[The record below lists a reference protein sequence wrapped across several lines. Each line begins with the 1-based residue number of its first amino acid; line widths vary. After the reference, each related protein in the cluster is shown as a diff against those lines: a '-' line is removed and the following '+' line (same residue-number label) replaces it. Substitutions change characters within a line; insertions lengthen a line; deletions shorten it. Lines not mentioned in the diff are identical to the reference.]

1 MKELTILQE
10 KNLQTMGEVLM
21 VWRKKY
27 GLSRY
32 AVCKLTGLNPKA
44 VKNIEEGKDVSLST
58 FLAYAELF
66 LERASNPLDVMNY
79 YLVYKGGNSSI
90 APRLKFS
97 ILQERMEFSKKKEKM
112 VETENDFFET
122 DTTTQR

>member
-10 KNLQTMGEVLM
+10 KNLQTMGEVIM

-32 AVCKLTGLNPKA
+32 SVAKLTGLNPKA

-66 LERASNPLDVMNY
+66 IDNTSNPLDVMNHY
-79 YLVYKGGNSSI
+79 QIYKGGKNNI
-90 APRLKFS
+90 APRLKFA
-97 ILQERMEFSKKKEKM
+97 ILEERKEFSKKKEKR
-112 VETENDFFET
+112 EKDES
-122 DTTTQR
+122 DTFSILP